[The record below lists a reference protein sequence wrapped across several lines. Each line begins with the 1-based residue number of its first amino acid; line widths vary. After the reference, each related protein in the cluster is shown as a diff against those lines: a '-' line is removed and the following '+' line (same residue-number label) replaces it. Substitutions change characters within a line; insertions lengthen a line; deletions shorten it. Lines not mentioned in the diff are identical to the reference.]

1 MCHENEEW
9 NNIWKRIV
17 VSVQNWYEEFD
28 EFWPKHSKSSK
39 ICLLM
44 GWFWP
49 KYIMLE
55 LKKYRGVWET
65 FLYENNHNYN
75 SYKFSYKFTF
85 IPFLFLHRS
94 QKQESNFQ
102 QVRGLVT
109 RSKYLFCL

>member
-55 LKKYRGVWET
+55 LKSTEEFERHFYMKIIVT
-65 FLYENNHNYN
+65 IIPANLATN
-75 SYKFSYKFTF
+75 SLLSLSCSSIEAKSKNQIFSK
-85 IPFLFLHRS
+85 L
-94 QKQESNFQ
+94 ED
-102 QVRGLVT
+102 
-109 RSKYLFCL
+109 